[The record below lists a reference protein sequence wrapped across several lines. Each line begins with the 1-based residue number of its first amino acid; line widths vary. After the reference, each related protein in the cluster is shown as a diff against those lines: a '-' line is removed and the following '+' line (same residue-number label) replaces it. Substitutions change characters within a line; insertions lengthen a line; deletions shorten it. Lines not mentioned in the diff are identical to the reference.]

1 MNLSNIAE
9 SIRKIRI
16 QQNMT
21 IEQIAVQSGFTKGY
35 ISRLEN
41 FRVTPSLSA
50 LAKISE
56 ALGVSVTAF
65 FEDEFKSPP
74 YLVGNLSDG
83 VEIVRNEGTK
93 YGIKYYSLAFKKIN
107 RIIDPFILEYFHSDK
122 IREMMMHDAD
132 EFYVLFEGEVDFYIG
147 DMSKCVRLKKNQTL
161 YLSANMPHS
170 SALARGCKHA
180 KALIVYCSNQNK
192 PLEK

>member
-9 SIRKIRI
+9 SIRKIRL

-50 LAKISE
+50 LSKISE
-56 ALGVSVTAF
+56 ALGVPISSF
-65 FEDEFKSPP
+65 FEDEYKSPP
-74 YLVGNLSDG
+74 YLVGNLSEG
-83 VEIVRNEGTK
+83 VEILRDEGPK

-107 RIIDPFILEYFHSDK
+107 RIIDPFILEYSPTGK
-122 IREMMMHDAD
+122 IREMLMHDSD
-132 EFYVLFEGEVDFYIG
+132 EFYVLFEGEVDYYIG
-147 DMSKCVRLKKNQTL
+147 DMSKCVRLKKNETL
-161 YLSANMPHS
+161 YLSANMPHTS
-170 SALARGCKHA
+170 RLAPDCKHA
-180 KALIVYCSNQNK
+180 KALIVYCSNQAK
-192 PLEK
+192 TLVK